1 MEALCKYPS
10 ILFGLETAIRHFFE
24 GSWALWDT
32 PVSYTHLH
40 ISSAHEGD
48 TVRAVAT
55 IVHKGRSSHVWNV
68 DVFTS
73 TNKLVSSIRV
83 VNSVMKKR

>member
-1 MEALCKYPS
+1 
-10 ILFGLETAIRHFFE
+10 
-24 GSWALWDT
+24 
-32 PVSYTHLH
+32 
-40 ISSAHEGD
+40 GD
-48 TVRAVAT
+48 TVRAVGT
-55 IVHKGRSSHVWNV
+55 VVHKGRSSHVWNV